1 MSESPLTPGQIRA
14 ARQLLSWTAS
24 KLATRVGV
32 REKTI
37 LAFEL
42 GDQWSPP
49 LDLGLVRRRLEAAGA
64 AFIAENGEGPS
75 VRLQKGRETKNTTRG
90 QPKTKIESRLSEDLS
105 RRIDAHLAAQPQP
118 RPTRNEA
125 IRRLLS
131 QALGRVDDDAR
142 STAIDGE

>member
-64 AFIAENGEGPS
+64 EFIAENGEGPS

-105 RRIDAHLAAQPQP
+105 RRIDAHIAAQPQP
-118 RPTRNEA
+118 RPTRHEA

-142 STAIDGE
+142 STAVDGE

>member
-64 AFIAENGEGPS
+64 EFIAENGGRAG
-75 VRLQKGRETKNTTRG
+75 VRLEEGDEMTITACLEG
-90 QPKTKIESRLSEDLS
+90 
-105 RRIDAHLAAQPQP
+105 A
-118 RPTRNEA
+118 
-125 IRRLLS
+125 
-131 QALGRVDDDAR
+131 AR
-142 STAIDGE
+142 SLRAKAASRKESAPANRPPSRCR

>member
-1 MSESPLTPGQIRA
+1 MSDEPLTPGQIRA
-14 ARQLLSWTAS
+14 ARQLLGWSAS

-64 AFIAENGEGPS
+64 EFIAENG
-75 VRLQKGRETKNTTRG
+75 GR
-90 QPKTKIESRLSEDLS
+90 
-105 RRIDAHLAAQPQP
+105 AA
-118 RPTRNEA
+118 
-125 IRRLLS
+125 
-131 QALGRVDDDAR
+131 
-142 STAIDGE
+142 